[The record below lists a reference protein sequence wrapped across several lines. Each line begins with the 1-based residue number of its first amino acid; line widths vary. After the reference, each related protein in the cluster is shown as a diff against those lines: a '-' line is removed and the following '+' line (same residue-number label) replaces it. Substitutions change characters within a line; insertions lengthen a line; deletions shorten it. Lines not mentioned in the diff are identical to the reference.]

1 MSNAL
6 TNQLETKSYT
16 LFISSN
22 DKISG
27 TNNNAQFNINWNDF
41 LPKEY
46 DTYKM
51 TFSFQTGGGYYTDTT
66 FNATDCSM
74 NSGGY
79 NLKVNVLSSGTITSG
94 QLIGG
99 SNAIQA
105 NTYIVSQ
112 ASGTTGGIGNY
123 TVSKP
128 FVSSVTTTT
137 VNGQINYSGCKIVM
151 DSLGRSYSFD
161 TAKLGQSNTLGYAQ
175 RDMASSTSTSNS
187 FSTFYLQFAPKTISR
202 PNQNLITFSF
212 YNLNNNFLLTDTDK
226 TGNIKTD
233 MSSWNLILE
242 FIPVQSS
249 LNVLDKQG
257 VNTSGTGKSFSH
269 SGV

>member
-16 LFISSN
+16 LFVSSN

-27 TNNNAQFNINWNDF
+27 TNNQATFNINWDDF

-51 TFSFQTGGGYYTDTT
+51 TFSFQTAGGYYIDNT
-66 FNATDCSM
+66 FTSGNSSM
-74 NSGGY
+74 VSGGY
-79 NLKVNVLSSGTITSG
+79 TLTVSSVATGIVTAG
-94 QLIGG
+94 QLISG
-99 SNAIQA
+99 SSAIQA

-112 ASGTTGGIGNY
+112 ATGTTGGIGTY
-123 TVSKP
+123 LVSKP
-128 FVSSVTTTT
+128 FVSTIANTT

-151 DSLGRSYSFD
+151 DTLGRSYSFD
-161 TAKLGQSNTLGYAQ
+161 TATLSRSNTIGYAQ
-175 RDMASSTSTSNS
+175 RDLASTTSTSNS

-202 PNQNLITFSF
+202 PNQNLITISI
-212 YNLNNNFLLTDTDK
+212 YNLNNNFLLCDTEK
-226 TGNIKTD
+226 TGTAKTD
-233 MSSWNLILE
+233 MSNWNLILE

-249 LNVLDKQG
+249 LNALMKD
-257 VNTSGTGKSFSH
+257 
-269 SGV
+269 